1 MGTIYGCQN
10 ANQEECYKYTD
21 WEKWKS
27 GTCVW
32 LEGFGFY
39 CDDESDE
46 GGDGGDDN
54 GDDDCYDGCYYM
66 KGGQP
71 LPAAKDSVLFAGL
84 LI

>member
-46 GGDGGDDN
+46 GGDGGDDGGDN
-54 GDDDCYDGCYYM
+54 GDGGCGEGM
-66 KGGQP
+66 
-71 LPAAKDSVLFAGL
+71 AAVVVAATM
-84 LI
+84 IATTVVIR